1 MIILNPKKFSF
12 EINNFTDIL
21 HLTEGEVITF
31 FNSKKEVIAHLSK
44 VRNGCYKE
52 YAYSFNLGTK
62 GRWSKNT
69 CFFKAESNIEFEI
82 LDKNCISI
90 NGNKI
95 ISKFFIDNFKEE
107 VYVVIGKRKELEFK
121 GNDLSIHIDINN
133 FLYEKLENYEDLE
146 NKKYQFDFGFA
157 AGVGDIIWGLCN
169 KKHNLFL
176 SNMTSTKRGR
186 DAVLEFYSDI
196 YHLDMGYLKQQ
207 YYDFKRFYTIL
218 SEGIELDPD
227 LEINFC
233 GQNVRLEAGIPFTN
247 EEIKKIRFH
256 LESSNFIKILD
267 FNHDAVEVRTGG
279 ILANVLSNLGYKS
292 IQIGEYSNFDTIN
305 KENYI
310 DTKDNVVDAYRTL
323 NSARFVYG
331 EACGFNIYASLLG
344 IDNFGVLYSGLGGLS
359 LTLGDFNH
367 IKEGKTKIHVI
378 NLENSYKDYG
388 LEDERLRTSK
398 RMSNYLSNWKNSYHE
413 DGNVICPVCFC
424 KQKKEDHL
432 QYECNYCGVFVT
444 KTNNKFEYN
453 DNYLKIYDTYTYEEM
468 NKIRQTFITNGKTI
482 LDYGCG
488 KRHFVNHLL
497 NNGYNAYGYDVVPN
511 EENLNWRELFDR
523 TYDYITFF
531 DSLEHIEN
539 IHQELIP
546 LLCLTK
552 KVIITIPNVIEEAT
566 LDDIKKYK
574 HYKPGEHI
582 LHFKRKTLEIL
593 MSMHGFSLESI
604 SFIENDIRKFSS
616 MGFSVATYIFKDS
629 RSFHVPFEIR
639 PKIIK
644 DYFKYEK
651 HFV

>member
-1 MIILNPKKFSF
+1 M
-12 EINNFTDIL
+12 
-21 HLTEGEVITF
+21 
-31 FNSKKEVIAHLSK
+31 
-44 VRNGCYKE
+44 
-52 YAYSFNLGTK
+52 
-62 GRWSKNT
+62 
-69 CFFKAESNIEFEI
+69 
-82 LDKNCISI
+82 
-90 NGNKI
+90 
-95 ISKFFIDNFKEE
+95 
-107 VYVVIGKRKELEFK
+107 
-121 GNDLSIHIDINN
+121 
-133 FLYEKLENYEDLE
+133 
-146 NKKYQFDFGFA
+146 
-157 AGVGDIIWGLCN
+157 
-169 KKHNLFL
+169 
-176 SNMTSTKRGR
+176 
-186 DAVLEFYSDI
+186 
-196 YHLDMGYLKQQ
+196 
-207 YYDFKRFYTIL
+207 
-218 SEGIELDPD
+218 
-227 LEINFC
+227 
-233 GQNVRLEAGIPFTN
+233 
-247 EEIKKIRFH
+247 
-256 LESSNFIKILD
+256 
-267 FNHDAVEVRTGG
+267 
-279 ILANVLSNLGYKS
+279 
-292 IQIGEYSNFDTIN
+292 
-305 KENYI
+305 
-310 DTKDNVVDAYRTL
+310 
-323 NSARFVYG
+323 
-331 EACGFNIYASLLG
+331 
-344 IDNFGVLYSGLGGLS
+344 
-359 LTLGDFNH
+359 
-367 IKEGKTKIHVI
+367 
-378 NLENSYKDYG
+378 
-388 LEDERLRTSK
+388 
-398 RMSNYLSNWKNSYHE
+398 
-413 DGNVICPVCFC
+413 
-424 KQKKEDHL
+424 
-432 QYECNYCGVFVT
+432 FVT

-453 DNYLKIYDTYTYEEM
+453 DNYLKIYDTYPYEEM